1 MVIRDKQTLRR
12 CVKQAVRR
20 APVVETQ
27 LRFDVAAGELGVD
40 AASRAFKT
48 DGETPFSP
56 DAAAMYAAL
65 DALDLPVYDLRRAQE
80 EIETYERGA
89 YLRELLDAMQAQRV
103 LVRIP
108 LERAGEAYF
117 GDDRCEAL
125 LSVDGEAFVPGR
137 YGVNYERAA
146 QEIADALHTCGAKEL
161 LAEGVT
167 PDALRFALL
176 PLCEDEGC
184 RLHISLRDAGEVTA
198 FAALMEEFP
207 SVNALAWAQ
216 GEGERALI
224 AAAQRNPR
232 MLVRLCDTANLS
244 LALGSLGTR
253 FLAYAAQAEQPEITA
268 GRWITFRERL
278 HPLLTECYL
287 PLARAGFE
295 LTSEMVQHDVH
306 MLLGGCLRED

>member
-20 APVVETQ
+20 AQIVETQ
-27 LRFDVAAGELGVD
+27 LRFDVMAGELGVD
-40 AASRAFKT
+40 AASRAFKA
-48 DGETPFSP
+48 DGGTPFSP

-89 YLRELLDAMQAQRV
+89 YLRELLDARQAQSV
-103 LVRIP
+103 FVRIP
-108 LERAGEAYF
+108 LEHAGEAFF
-117 GDDRCEAL
+117 GDDRFEAL
-125 LSVDGEAFVPGR
+125 LAVDKDAFVPGR
-137 YGVNYERAA
+137 YGVNYERTA
-146 QEIADALHTCGAKEL
+146 QEIAGALHTCGAKEL

-167 PDALRFALL
+167 ADALRWALL

-184 RLHISLRDAGEVTA
+184 RLHIGLRDADEVA
-198 FAALMEEFP
+198 VFASLMDEFP
-207 SVNALAWAQ
+207 DVDALVWAQ
-216 GEGERALI
+216 GDGERALI
-224 AAAQRNPR
+224 AAAAQNPHI
-232 MLVRLCDTANLS
+232 LVRLCDAANLS

-253 FLAYAAQAEQPEITA
+253 FLAYAAQAEQPEIA
-268 GRWITFRERL
+268 VGRWITFRERL

-295 LTSEMVQHDVH
+295 LTSEMVNRDVQ
-306 MLLGGCLRED
+306 MLLGGCLQEE

>member
-20 APVVETQ
+20 AQVVETQ
-27 LRFDVAAGELGVD
+27 LRFDVMAGELGVD
-40 AASRAFKT
+40 AASRAFKAG
-48 DGETPFSP
+48 DGTPFSP

-89 YLRELLDAMQAQRV
+89 YLRELLDAMNAERV
-103 LVRIP
+103 FVRIP
-108 LERAGEAYF
+108 LERAGEAFF
-117 GDDRCEAL
+117 GDDRFEAL
-125 LSVDGEAFVPGR
+125 LAVDGEAFMPGR
-137 YGVNYERAA
+137 YGVNYERTA
-146 QEIADALHTCGAKEL
+146 QVIADALHTCGAKEL

-167 PDALRFALL
+167 PDALRWALL

-184 RLHISLRDAGEVTA
+184 RLHIGLRDTREVEE

-207 SVNALAWAQ
+207 AVDALVWAQ
-216 GEGERALI
+216 GDGERALI
-224 AAAQRNPR
+224 AAAAKNPR
-232 MLVRLCDTANLS
+232 ILVRLCGAENLA
-244 LALGSLGTR
+244 LALGRLGTR
-253 FLAYAAQAEQPEITA
+253 FLAYASQAEQPEIA
-268 GRWITFRERL
+268 LGRWITFRERL

-295 LTSEMVQHDVH
+295 LTSEMVNRDVQ
-306 MLLGGCLRED
+306 MLLGGCLREE